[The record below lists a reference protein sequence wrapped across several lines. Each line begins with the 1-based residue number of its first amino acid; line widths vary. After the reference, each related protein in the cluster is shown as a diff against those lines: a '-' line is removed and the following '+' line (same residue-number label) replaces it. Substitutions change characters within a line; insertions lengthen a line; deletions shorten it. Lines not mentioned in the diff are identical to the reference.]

1 MNYVLARLAE
11 PSTYASLAA
20 ILGGIGYVLPAGVIQ
35 NLTLAGMIGAGLGV
49 VAATEQLDVRLIDL
63 YLSMHGKT
71 VADKQKPGG

>member
-35 NLTLAGMIGAGLGV
+35 NLTLAGMIGAGLVGV
-49 VAATEQLDVRLIDL
+49 FLKEGVKALTDGDAAKAIQTAVAA
-63 YLSMHGKT
+63 
-71 VADKQKPGG
+71 DK

>member
-35 NLTLAGMIGAGLGV
+35 NLTLAGMIGAGLVGV
-49 VAATEQLDVRLIDL
+49 FLKEGVKGLIDGDAAKAIQTAVAA
-63 YLSMHGKT
+63 
-71 VADKQKPGG
+71 DK